1 MKKTL
6 ILSLAIMLSC
16 LAMAQSASS
25 YTQQYNWPWRW
36 NGNTIV
42 TKTPKRALGQQH
54 ALQLTAPKM
63 DTVRIAFVGLGMRG
77 ADAVGRYMHID
88 GIRVVA
94 LCDYEAERTEQCQ
107 QILKSY
113 NRPLAAL
120 YNGEDGYRQMCERD
134 DIDLVYVATD
144 WHHHFLVAECALR
157 HGKHVAIEVPSA
169 MTLYECWTLVDLV
182 EKNRLHCMILE
193 NCCYDQFELN
203 TLNMAQ
209 QGVFGTVVRV
219 QGAYIHTLDEYWM
232 AYWKNGADDRL
243 GWRLR
248 YNKDYRGDLYPTH
261 GLGPVAQLLDIHRGD
276 RMETLVAM
284 DTRSFRGAQLA
295 EKYAGEPCSDFQNGD
310 HTTTLIRTANGK
322 VIEIQ
327 HNVMT
332 PQPYNRLYQLTG
344 TEGFANKYP
353 FPGYAIDGKNATHKL
368 GEKYD
373 NLSGH
378 SYMNDQQR
386 AALEEQYQSPILKEQ
401 MAKAKQVG
409 GHGGMDYI
417 MDARL
422 IYCLRNGLPLD
433 MDVYDLAEWCC
444 LAELGY
450 LSVTHGFAPVAVP
463 DFTRGHWRDI
473 KGYRHAF

>member
-1 MKKTL
+1 MRKIA
-6 ILSLAIMLSC
+6 ILLFLTIIYISAPLA
-16 LAMAQSASS
+16 QQP
-25 YTQQYNWPWRW
+25 YTQRYDWPWRW
-36 NGNTIV
+36 EKKTIV
-42 TKTPKRALGQQH
+42 TKTPSRARGQQH
-54 ALQLTAPKM
+54 ALGLKVAPI

-94 LCDYEAERTEQCQ
+94 LCDYEADRTEQCQ
-107 QILKSY
+107 QILK
-113 NRPLAAL
+113 NNHRPQAQL
-120 YNGEDGYRQMCERD
+120 YSGEDGYKKMCEQE

-144 WHHHFLVAECALR
+144 WHHHFLVAQCALQ

-169 MTLYECWTLVDLV
+169 MTLHECWTLVDLV

-209 QGVFGTVVRV
+209 HGLFGEVIRV
-219 QGAYIHTLDEYWM
+219 QGAYIHTLDEFWM
-232 AYWKNGADDRL
+232 AYWKNGQDDLL

-248 YNKDYRGDLYPTH
+248 YNKDFRGDLYPTH
-261 GLGPVAQLLDIHRGD
+261 GLGPVAQLLNIHRGD
-276 RMETLVAM
+276 RMQTLVAM
-284 DTRSFRGAQLA
+284 DTRSFRGKDLV
-295 EKYAGEPCSDFQNGD
+295 KHYTGEDCANFQNGD
-310 HTTTLIRTANGK
+310 HTTTLIRTALGK

-344 TEGFANKYP
+344 TKGFANKYP
-353 FPGYAIDGKNATHKL
+353 IAGYAIDTKAVGGKLTD
-368 GEKYD
+368 KYD
-373 NLSGH
+373 NLSAH
-378 SYMNDQQR
+378 SFMSEEQR
-386 AALEEQYQSPILKEQ
+386 KALETEYESPILKEYYE
-401 MAKAKQVG
+401 KAKHVG

-422 IYCLRNGLPLD
+422 IYCLRHGLPLD

-450 LSVTHGFAPVAVP
+450 LSLEHGFAPVAVP
-463 DFTRGHWRDI
+463 DFTRGHWQDI
-473 KGYRHAF
+473 KGYSHAY

>member
-1 MKKTL
+1 MRKKA
-6 ILSLAIMLSC
+6 ILLLLFAVFAVE
-16 LAMAQSASS
+16 AMAQA
-25 YTQQYNWPWRW
+25 QYYQRYDWPWKW
-36 NGNTIV
+36 KGKTIV
-42 TKTPKRALGQQH
+42 TETPKRAKGQQH
-54 ALQLTAPKM
+54 ALQLHVAPM

-77 ADAVGRYMHID
+77 ADAVGRYMHIE
-88 GIRVVA
+88 GIGVVA
-94 LCDYEAERTEQCQ
+94 LCDYEEARVEACQ
-107 QILKSY
+107 QILKNN
-113 NRPLAAL
+113 NRPPAQC
-120 YNGEDGYRQMCERD
+120 YSGEDGYRQMCEQE

-144 WHHHFLVAECALR
+144 WHHHFLVAQCALL

-169 MTLYECWTLVDLV
+169 MTLHECWTLVDLV

-209 QGVFGTVVRV
+209 HGLFGEVIRV

-232 AYWKNGADDRL
+232 AYWKNGDDDKL

-248 YNKDYRGDLYPTH
+248 YNKDFRGDLYPTH
-261 GLGPVAQLLDIHRGD
+261 GLGPVAQLMDIHRGD
-276 RMETLVAM
+276 RMQTLVAM
-284 DTRSFRGAQLA
+284 DTRSFRGKDLVKQ
-295 EKYAGEPCSDFQNGD
+295 YSGEECPAFSNGD
-310 HTTTLIRTANGK
+310 HTTTLIRTAKGK

-344 TEGFANKYP
+344 TKGFANKYP
-353 FPGYAIDGKNATHKL
+353 VEGYAIDTKSVGGALT
-368 GEKYD
+368 GKYD

-378 SYMNDQQR
+378 SFMTAEQR
-386 AALEEQYQSPILKEQ
+386 KTLEQEYESPILKEYYE
-401 MAKAKQVG
+401 KAKQVG

-417 MDARL
+417 MDARM
-422 IYCLRNGLPLD
+422 IYCLRNGLALD

-450 LSVTHGFAPVAVP
+450 LSLEHGFAPVEVP
-463 DFTRGHWRDI
+463 DFTRGHWQDI
-473 KGYRHAF
+473 QGYRHSK

>member
-1 MKKTL
+1 MRKNAIL
-6 ILSLAIMLSC
+6 ILFVIVSLTTTF
-16 LAMAQSASS
+16 AQPA
-25 YTQQYNWPWRW
+25 YTQRYDWPWRW
-36 NGNTIV
+36 EKKTIV
-42 TKTPKRALGQQH
+42 PKTPRRAHGQQH
-54 ALQLTAPKM
+54 ALALKVAPI

-94 LCDYEAERTEQCQ
+94 LCDYEASRTEACQ
-107 QILKSY
+107 QILKDN
-113 NRPLAAL
+113 NRPLAKL
-120 YNGEDGYRQMCERD
+120 YSGEKGYEAMCLQQ

-144 WHHHFLVAECALR
+144 WHHHFLVAQCALQ

-169 MTLYECWTLVDLV
+169 MTLHECWSLVDLV
-182 EKNRLHCMILE
+182 EQNRLHCMILE

-209 QGVFGTVVRV
+209 QGLFGEVIRV
-219 QGAYIHTLDEYWM
+219 QGAYIHTLDEFWM
-232 AYWKNGADDRL
+232 AYWKNGSDDRL

-248 YNKDYRGDLYPTH
+248 YNKDFRGDLYPTH
-261 GLGPVAQLLDIHRGD
+261 GLGPIAQLLDIHRGD
-276 RMETLVAM
+276 RMQTLVAM
-284 DTRSFRGAQLA
+284 DTRSFRGKDLVEQ
-295 EKYAGEPCSDFQNGD
+295 YTGEPCDDFQNGD
-310 HTTTLIRTANGK
+310 HTTTLIRTAKGK

-344 TEGFANKYP
+344 TKGFANKYP
-353 FPGYAIDGKNATHKL
+353 VSGYAIDTKSVGDKL
-368 GEKYD
+368 KGKYD

-378 SYMNDQQR
+378 AFMNNDQR
-386 AALEEQYQSPILKEQ
+386 KALEAEYESPILKEYYE
-401 MAKAKQVG
+401 KAQHVG

-450 LSVTHGFAPVAVP
+450 LSLEHGFAPVAVP
-463 DFTRGHWRDI
+463 DFTRGHWQDV
-473 KGYRHAF
+473 KGYSHAY

>member
-1 MKKTL
+1 MKRAILFTL
-6 ILSLAIMLSC
+6 VFALATNL
-16 LAMAQSASS
+16 MAQSPAN
-25 YTQQYNWPWRW
+25 YTQRYDWPWHW
-36 NGNTIV
+36 KGKTIV
-42 TKTPKRALGQQH
+42 PSTPKRAKGQQH

-77 ADAVGRYMHID
+77 ADAVGRFMHIP
-88 GIRVVA
+88 GIRVTA
-94 LCDYEAERTEQCQ
+94 LCDYEVSRTESCQ
-107 QILKSY
+107 KILTSN
-113 NRPLAAL
+113 NRPVAQL
-120 YNGEDGYRQMCERD
+120 YSGEEGYKKMCEQE
-134 DIDLVYVATD
+134 DIDLVYIATD
-144 WHHHFLVAECALR
+144 WHHHFLVAEYALM

-169 MTLYECWTLVDLV
+169 MTLHECWTLIDLV

-209 QGVFGTVVRV
+209 QGLFGEVIRV

-232 AYWKNGADDRL
+232 AYWKQGKDDKL

-276 RMETLVAM
+276 RMQTLVAM
-284 DTRSFRGAQLA
+284 DTRSFRGRTLV
-295 EKYAGEPCSDFQNGD
+295 EKYTGDSCTDFQNGD
-310 HTTTLIRTANGK
+310 HTTTLIRTAKGK

-344 TEGFANKYP
+344 TKGFANKYP
-353 FPGYAIDGKNATHKL
+353 TSGYAIDCASNAELK
-368 GEKYD
+368 GRYD

-378 SYMNDQQR
+378 SFMNDEQR
-386 AALEEQYQSPILKEQ
+386 AALEADYQSPILKTYLE
-401 MAKAKQVG
+401 KAKQVG

-417 MDARL
+417 MDSRL

-450 LSVTHGFAPVAVP
+450 LSLQHNFAPVAVP
-463 DFTRGHWRDI
+463 DFTRGHWQDI
-473 KGYRHAF
+473 QGYRHAK